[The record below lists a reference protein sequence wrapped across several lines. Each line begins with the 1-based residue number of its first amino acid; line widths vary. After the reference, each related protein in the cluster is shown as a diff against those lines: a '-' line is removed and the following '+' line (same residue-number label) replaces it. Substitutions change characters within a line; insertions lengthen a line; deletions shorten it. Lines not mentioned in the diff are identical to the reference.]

1 MAKKNTTQNDRL
13 TRLLTSLDPT
23 WAKLGVIGAIAFV
36 GFKFGCYYQETQ
48 SIRSG
53 ADRERNLIDELY
65 RLKEENL
72 KLREK
77 NSLQIIQIEQLKQ
90 HCLADEIE

>member
-13 TRLLTSLDPT
+13 TRLLTSLDST

-48 SIRSG
+48 FIRSG